1 MASKRG
7 WVGIDA
13 ADVGVAVT
21 GSAKV
26 GAGGTAIGVGAGVS
40 AGAASNVGVC
50 IGKGLRAM
58 GRGFGGTISGFV
70 CGASS
75 ASRRTLMAIGALGW
89 LMDFPWSSP

>member
-1 MASKRG
+1 MA
-7 WVGIDA
+7 I
-13 ADVGVAVT
+13 AVT

-26 GAGGTAIGVGAGVS
+26 GAGRATVGVGAGIS
-40 AGAASNVGVC
+40 TGAASNVGVC

-75 ASRRTLMAIGALGW
+75 GSRRTLMATGALGW
-89 LMDFPWSSP
+89 LMGAYPNFCV